1 MRTTP
6 AKLLIVSALLLVFLV
21 EGRTVLGFFGV
32 EISPLETVLVG
43 LIVFAVLFAW
53 AFAPRR
59 GE

>member
-21 EGRTVLGFFGV
+21 EGRTVLGFFDV
-32 EISPLETVLVG
+32 YVSPLETVIVG
-43 LIVFAVLFAW
+43 LLVFAVLLGW
-53 AFAPRR
+53 AVAPRR